1 MGPNLL
7 ILQQVGICDYVDLVG
22 QQHQICA
29 SGIGRVSLPP
39 VSITAAISEDRRRE
53 SLSPLV
59 YPTQSANY
67 RPASRMPNMQR
78 HVPTR
83 TLWRAI
89 SRRITRPSHLELP
102 SVQER
107 QRQCKLSLLELW
119 AITRLRLRKIDDIMS
134 SGPASAAAPSSI

>member
-1 MGPNLL
+1 MGENLL
-7 ILQQVGICDYVDLVG
+7 IVQQAVICHYVALVG
-22 QQHQICA
+22 QQHQTCA
-29 SGIGRVSLPP
+29 SGNRHVSLPS

-59 YPTQSANY
+59 YPTQSAHY
-67 RPASRMPNMQR
+67 RPTSRMPNVQR

-102 SVQER
+102 SMQER

-119 AITRLRLRKIDDIMS
+119 AITRLRLRKIDDVMS